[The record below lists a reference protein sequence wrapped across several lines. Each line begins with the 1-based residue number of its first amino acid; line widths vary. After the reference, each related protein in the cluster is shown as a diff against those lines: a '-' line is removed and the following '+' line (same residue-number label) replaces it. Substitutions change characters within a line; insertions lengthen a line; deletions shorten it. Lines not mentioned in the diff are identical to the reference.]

1 MADLSRRIAS
11 LDNARRVVFAVQTN
25 TRLGWMA
32 DLLGT
37 LALVYVVELAV
48 TVPSKALA
56 EFCCNY
62 IVVFISIISSSA
74 VSDLPR

>member
-1 MADLSRRIAS
+1 
-11 LDNARRVVFAVQTN
+11 
-25 TRLGWMA
+25 MA

-37 LALVYVVELAV
+37 LALVHVVELAV
-48 TVPSKALA
+48 TAPSKALA

-74 VSDLPR
+74 VSNLPRWVHVDTISGCGHPP